1 MGNVQVKYK
10 AMRGSHE
17 VGETITDPHDWFQEL
32 FANDREAT
40 MEMYNALSDD
50 QKEQLNNCF
59 DDGDADVFRNQ
70 GASSAWIGE

>member
-17 VGETITDPHDWFQEL
+17 VDEVITDAHDWFQEL
-32 FANDREAT
+32 LVNERETT
-40 MEMYNALSDD
+40 MKMLDALSDD

-59 DDGDADVFRNQ
+59 DGGDADVFRNQ
-70 GASSAWIGE
+70 GATSAWIGE